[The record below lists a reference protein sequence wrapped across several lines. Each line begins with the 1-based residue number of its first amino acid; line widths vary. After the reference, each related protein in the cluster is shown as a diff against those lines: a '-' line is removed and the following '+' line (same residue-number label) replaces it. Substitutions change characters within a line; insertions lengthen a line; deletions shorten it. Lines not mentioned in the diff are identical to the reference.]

1 MTIFIRLGCEPNCDV
16 RDGTVHCT
24 HCPRDRGTFAS
35 NRPCH
40 NKRAGVWLECG
51 CSTTRMRSVAD
62 KQHNHAGRSNV
73 RRCHQK
79 GAESDE
85 GGVNTTM
92 SIVDTVNLHDCM
104 LTSLILKIL
113 KMLKI
118 ANNNKNIVTAVV
130 F

>member
-1 MTIFIRLGCEPNCDV
+1 M
-16 RDGTVHCT
+16 
-24 HCPRDRGTFAS
+24 
-35 NRPCH
+35 
-40 NKRAGVWLECG
+40 
-51 CSTTRMRSVAD
+51 
-62 KQHNHAGRSNV
+62 
-73 RRCHQK
+73 
-79 GAESDE
+79 
-85 GGVNTTM
+85 NTTM